1 MNRKFYLF
9 KLLPLLTFIIL
20 SFPATKIAKAA
31 SSESLKETAPT
42 QELLTE
48 ESYSEMY
55 IAAAPKGDAGYGASK
70 SVKRIVLSEKAKRI
84 EFIVLA
90 SLMGLGLIV
99 PEIFFKKKQEV
110 SHSED
115 RPDIE
120 QEEVK
125 AKKPEKAVEPD
136 LEFLKV
142 ISEKAKNK
150 AKDIDSFFDKSAESN
165 GKVGNQTNSKSA

>member
-20 SFPATKIAKAA
+20 LFPTTKIAKAA
-31 SSESLKETAPT
+31 SSESLKEIAPT
-42 QELLTE
+42 QKLLTE
-48 ESYSEMY
+48 ESYSSTY
-55 IAAAPKGDAGYGASK
+55 IAAAPKGDAGYGESK
-70 SVKRIVLSEKAKRI
+70 SIKKIVLSEKAKKI

-90 SLMGLGLIV
+90 SLMGLGVIA
-99 PEIFFKKKQEV
+99 PEIFFNSKKNQQA
-110 SHSED
+110 SNSEAHQ
-115 RPDIE
+115 DIE

-142 ISEKAKNK
+142 ISEKAKQQQ
-150 AKDIDSFFDKSAESN
+150 A
-165 GKVGNQTNSKSA
+165 GVL